1 MTEILLLPIA
11 AITTAII
18 WYLIDK
24 AVQRMR
30 LLAWYERRDRMTI
43 SDFREEFNRQYFKQ
57 DMAEKY
63 SNFENRN

>member
-1 MTEILLLPIA
+1 MTNILLLPIA
-11 AITTAII
+11 AIIAAII

-24 AVQRMR
+24 AVQRIR
-30 LLAWYERRDRMTI
+30 LLAWHERRDRMTI

-63 SNFENRN
+63 SKFEQ

>member
-1 MTEILLLPIA
+1 MATILLLAIA
-11 AITTAII
+11 AMIATII

-24 AVQRMR
+24 AVQRIR

-43 SDFREEFNRQYFKQ
+43 SDFREEFDRQYFKQ

-63 SNFENRN
+63 SKNRN